1 MYDQSR
7 LDRLI
12 LSILLFLIFLF
23 LITIII
29 SCEGSQK
36 DNLFLNNNN
45 QSKLLDQILQMNKDD
60 NSNNK
65 NDNKNKFNQIF
76 LSNVAPDPID
86 AEDILNNDNL
96 KESQNQHEEEQNQQ
110 EETQSQQEEPQ
121 SQQEETQSQ
130 QEEMLDQLETDGCSC
145 F

>member
-76 LSNVAPDPID
+76 LSPRSGKIPLRNAS
-86 AEDILNNDNL
+86 
-96 KESQNQHEEEQNQQ
+96 K
-110 EETQSQQEEPQ
+110 T
-121 SQQEETQSQ
+121 
-130 QEEMLDQLETDGCSC
+130 MLSC
-145 F
+145 WFL